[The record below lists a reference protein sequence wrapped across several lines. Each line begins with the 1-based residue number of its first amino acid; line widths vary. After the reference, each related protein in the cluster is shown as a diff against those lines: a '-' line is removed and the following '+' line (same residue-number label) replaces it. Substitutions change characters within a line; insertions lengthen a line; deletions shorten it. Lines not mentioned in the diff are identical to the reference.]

1 MKGVVNGCDYFVIRM
16 NYRGSIIVRLSSQNN
31 RKKIQISS
39 CEFVP
44 KEERIEKAN
53 AIRLSRH
60 ATSPFLK
67 VALSS
72 SLPAPSHLR
81 VLSSGDLP
89 SSIVAQVYQVGADPG
104 MVLEERAGDTD
115 GNERQLE

>member
-1 MKGVVNGCDYFVIRM
+1 MKEVVNGCDYFVIRM
-16 NYRGSIIVRLSSQNN
+16 NYRGNIVIRLSSQNN

-44 KEERIEKAN
+44 KEEGIKKAN
-53 AIRLSRH
+53 AIRLSH
-60 ATSPFLK
+60 HTTSPFLK

-72 SLPAPSHLR
+72 SLPAPSHPR

-89 SSIVAQVYQVGADPG
+89 SSIVAQVYQVGADP
-104 MVLEERAGDTD
+104 RD
-115 GNERQLE
+115 GARGTGRRDGW